1 MQKISSS
8 NLDNLRL
15 YLAMD
20 IELMKSSSD
29 SFTSFQLFFV
39 GLAFPDKR
47 DKIKKIMSCRA

>member
-29 SFTSFQLFFV
+29 SFTGLQLFFV